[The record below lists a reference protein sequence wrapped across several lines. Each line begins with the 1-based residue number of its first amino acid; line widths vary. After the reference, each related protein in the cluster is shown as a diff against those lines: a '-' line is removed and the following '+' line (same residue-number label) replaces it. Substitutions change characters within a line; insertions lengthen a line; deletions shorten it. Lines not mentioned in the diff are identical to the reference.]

1 MAEEVKGEEKK
12 EEEKEGEI
20 KQEEEFSILDSMH
33 DVSEAVGD
41 AFVEIG
47 KKIGIAIPE
56 PSPKKEQ
63 KKEVQATLRGPHTIE
78 DEVVSKEEF
87 LIIMKIVAP
96 GTNFRTALNN
106 IVQGGKGAIIVIENE
121 YLEPVLD
128 GGFRV
133 NCRFTPQRLF
143 ELSKMDGAI
152 ILSKDLKKI
161 NHSNVLLTPNPA
173 IKTNETGTR
182 HKAAERTAKQ
192 IGGIVITVS
201 ERKHEITLFYKNIRQ
216 VIKYTAELLR
226 QANEQLQLL
235 EKHRELFDAHLEKL
249 TRAELRNQF
258 NMNHAINVIQKGR
271 IIEKISE
278 DTRRYLVELGNEGI
292 LLKTRL
298 KELTASVGKEIDL
311 VIKDYSKLGLRKSKM
326 LIESLNYDEIID
338 PENIKKALAYEKARP
353 GKAENVKGWRI
364 LSKTSLL
371 EPEIAAILK
380 ESGNLGKAIHAEPEF
395 YKKVLGEEKAEY
407 FKEEIERIKLNY

>member
-1 MAEEVKGEEKK
+1 MAEEEKK
-12 EEEKEGEI
+12 EEKEEKKEEKE
-20 KQEEEFSILDSMH
+20 EETNEFSILDSMQQ
-33 DVSEAVGD
+33 VSDAVGD

-56 PSPKKEQ
+56 PSSRKNSKKEFQ
-63 KKEVQATLRGPHTIE
+63 STLRSQKFIE
-78 DEVVSKEEF
+78 NEDVSKEEF
-87 LIIMKIVAP
+87 LNIMKIVSP
-96 GTNFRTALNN
+96 GTNLRTALNN

-121 YLEPVLD
+121 NLEPLLD

-152 ILSKDLKKI
+152 ILSKDMKKI
-161 NHSNVLLTPNPA
+161 IYSNVLLTPDPS

-192 IGGIVITVS
+192 IGGIVVTIS
-201 ERKHEITLFYKNIRQ
+201 ERKHEITLFYKNIRH

-235 EKHRELFDAHLEKL
+235 EKHRELLDAHIEKL

-258 NMNHAINVIQKGR
+258 NLHHAISVIQKGK
-271 IIEKISE
+271 IIEKIAE
-278 DTRRYLVELGNEGI
+278 DTRRYFVELGSEGI

-298 KELTASVGKEIDL
+298 KELTANVEKEVDL
-311 VIKDYSKLGLRKSKM
+311 VIKDYSKLGLKKSKM
-326 LIESLNYDEIID
+326 LIGSLNYDEIID
-338 PENIKKALAYEKARP
+338 AENIRRALAYEKSARP
-353 GKAENVKGWRI
+353 GKSESSKGWRI

-371 EPEIAAILK
+371 EPEIAALLK
-380 ESGNLGKAIHAEPEF
+380 EAGGLGKAIHASPEI
-395 YKKVLGEEKAEY
+395 YKQILGEEKAEY
-407 FKEEIERIKLNY
+407 FKEEIEKIKLNY